1 MSLRSRRDGD
11 LGVTAVADLLGAA
24 QMANSERAAGLEL
37 NDDEHTDRFSPIWP
51 AARCSGTQPRC
62 VRPPAVRAP
71 RGHGQGQLV
80 HRRCHGTLR
89 GQCPGALRALER
101 SQDWETMNVVE
112 NTTDDGPVF
121 LKANQ
126 KGGSVRIRIE
136 HGLGE
141 GILISGHGDDDSTP
155 STTWGPLPLNFF

>member
-1 MSLRSRRDGD
+1 MTSTPIASLADLARLRGAPELSADASGRLRSE
-11 LGVTAVADLLGAA
+11 LHEAMAKASWFTVGV
-24 QMANSERAAGLEL
+24 MAPSAAGALE
-37 NDDEHTDRFSPIWP
+37 
-51 AARCSGTQPRC
+51 
-62 VRPPAVRAP
+62 
-71 RGHGQGQLV
+71 
-80 HRRCHGTLR
+80 
-89 GQCPGALRALER
+89 ALRRLER